1 MSVSII
7 LEELNMEQT
16 SNHVGQA
23 MTKNQKWVLAST
35 ASGFS
40 LENMD
45 IMFLSFA
52 LAPIIASLHI
62 SSTAAGW
69 IGSITN
75 LGMLAGGAIFGLVG
89 DRIGRVK
96 TFTYTIFIFALATAA
111 MFFAHS
117 LPTIYLCRFLAGIG
131 AGGEYGVGIA
141 LIAENFEPH
150 LIGRLTSVAAIG
162 GQVGAIFA
170 AIMAAYIIPH
180 FGWNALFLLGI
191 IPVILTFFI
200 RRHVHESQEFIVAH
214 QKTIANHQKIS
225 VSRLFAT
232 PRLALQTLGLM
243 VMTIVQIAG
252 YFGLMNWLPSIVQ
265 KQQGLSVSGSSI
277 WMIATIVGMSIGMMV
292 FGTVMD
298 NWGPRWAFGIFLL
311 GSATVMFTILMV
323 QSSIALILAGALIGF
338 FSNGM
343 FGGYGAV
350 ISQLYPTAIRSTANS
365 IIMNVGRAIGGFS
378 SVVIGLLM
386 DHYSLGVTMGFL
398 SALYILSFIVMSS
411 LPGMRKLA
419 NH

>member
-1 MSVSII
+1 MQ
-7 LEELNMEQT
+7 QT
-16 SNHVGQA
+16 STQIGHT
-23 MTKNQKWVLAST
+23 MTKNQKWVMAST
-35 ASGFS
+35 AAGFS

-52 LAPIIASLHI
+52 LAPIIAELHI
-62 SSTAAGW
+62 SSAAAGW

-96 TFTYTIFIFALATAA
+96 TFTYTIFIFAFATAA
-111 MFFAHS
+111 MFFAHT
-117 LPTIYLCRFLAGIG
+117 LPMIYTMRFLAGIG

-141 LIAENFEPH
+141 LIAENFQPG
-150 LIGRLTSVAAIG
+150 LIGRLTSLAAIG

-170 AIMAAYIIPH
+170 AVMAAYIIPA
-180 FGWNALFLLGI
+180 FGWNALFLLGV

-200 RRHVHESQEFIVAH
+200 RRHVYESDEFLVAH
-214 QKTIANHQKIS
+214 AHAVKTHEKIA

-232 PRLALQTLGLM
+232 PALALQTLGLM

-265 KQQGLSVSGSSI
+265 KQQGLSVSGSSL
-277 WMIATIVGMSIGMMV
+277 WMVATIVGMSIGMMV
-292 FGTVMD
+292 FGTIMD
-298 NWGPRWAFGIFLL
+298 IFGPRWAFGIFLL
-311 GSATVMFTILMV
+311 GSASVMFTILMV
-323 QSSIALILAGALIGF
+323 KSAVALILAGSLIGF

-350 ISQLYPTAIRSTANS
+350 ISRLYPTEIRSTANS

-386 DHYSLGVTMGFL
+386 DHYSLAVTMGCL
-398 SALYILSFIVMSS
+398 SALYILSFLVMQA

-419 NH
+419 H